1 MPKRKSEIIQTPLFS
16 NVEIENEND
25 IEVGEETEDDLTV
38 DYLDKI
44 SEAVTWS
51 TDWTVESLINQLD
64 REVIDLNPKFQRR
77 DAWNES
83 KKSRFIESL
92 VYGLPIPQIVLA
104 ESPHVKGKYIVVDG
118 KQRLITLKQF
128 CSPSEKNP
136 SKFTKL
142 VKLKNPKLNDLTF
155 KQLEEGHKS
164 FFNNFIN
171 QSIRSVIIKN
181 WPSETFLYTIFYRLN
196 TGSLS
201 LSPQELRRALK
212 PGDFMDFVDEFSGS
226 SKEIQKLF
234 NLKGPDYRMRDMDLV
249 IRYFSFAE
257 RIKEYKGDYKSFLD
271 STCDFFNKTWGK
283 NKVKIQNNAERL
295 EILIDTVNK
304 VFKADHAF
312 KRWRNSKYES
322 RLNKAIFDIM
332 IYYIQSE
339 PIRLEFIS
347 KGMAIVESFKK
358 LCTSNAAFLKS
369 ISSNT
374 NNLIETSNRFVIWGK
389 ELKKVLKEQV
399 EIPSNLSKI
408 ANDTKK

>member
-1 MPKRKSEIIQTPLFS
+1 MAKTKVKSAQLEVFI
-16 NVEIENEND
+16 ND
-25 IEVGEETEDDLTV
+25 DLYDEIEVGEETEDDLSV
-38 DYLDKI
+38 DYLNKI

-77 DAWNES
+77 DAWNDN

-92 VYGLPIPQIVLA
+92 IYGLPIPQIVLA
-104 ESPHVKGKYIVVDG
+104 ESPTVKGKYIVVDG

-128 CSPSEKNP
+128 CAKDNNLI
-136 SKFTKL
+136 KFTKL
-142 VKLKNPKLNDLTF
+142 TKLKNPKLNDLSY
-155 KQLEEGHKS
+155 QELEENHKVY
-164 FFNNFIN
+164 FNNFIN

-212 PGDFMDFVDEFSGS
+212 PGEFMDFVDEFSGS

-234 NLKGPDYRMRDMDLV
+234 KLKAPDYRMRDMDLV
-249 IRYFSFAE
+249 IRYYAFAD
-257 RIKEYKGDYKSFLD
+257 RLKDYKGDYKSFLD
-271 STCDFFNKTWGK
+271 STCDLYNKAWSK
-283 NKVKIQNNAERL
+283 SKVKIEEKATRL
-295 EILIDTVNK
+295 ELLIDTINK

-312 KRWRNSKYES
+312 KRWRNNKYES
-322 RLNKAIFDIM
+322 RLNKAVFDIM

-339 PIRLEFIS
+339 PVRLEFIS
-347 KGMAIVESFKK
+347 KSANVVEAFKA
-358 LCTSNAAFLKS
+358 LCTTNGAFLKS

-374 NNLIETSNRFVIWGK
+374 NNLIETSNRFVIWGQQ
-389 ELKKVLKEQV
+389 LKKILKAPIQ
-399 EIPSNLSKI
+399 IPTNLSKI
-408 ANDTKK
+408 ANQPKK